1 MPPKKR
7 RHADEAK
14 PARTGKGKTAET
26 AAILVE
32 MLGEAGI
39 DALLG
44 MVTGGISLAGKGGK
58 VLKYADDVGDL
69 AKLDLD
75 DISNA
80 QKSLQGTPLKRTIKE
95 RINDGE
101 LSTRIHIGRQN
112 KHIEGTKEYLDKYK
126 DGSNPQGVLTISKEE
141 AQKLIDKF
149 QGTGTKGKNNKSGEW
164 TEFVDADTIIGK
176 YYRNGQYWDTKR
188 FVIHYSK
195 KGSHI
200 IPVQPREAIKHDK

>member
-1 MPPKKR
+1 
-7 RHADEAK
+7 
-14 PARTGKGKTAET
+14 
-26 AAILVE
+26 
-32 MLGEAGI
+32 MLGEVGI

-112 KHIEGTKEYLDKYK
+112 KHIEGTKGYFDYYEQRLKIGK
-126 DGSNPQGVLTISKEE
+126 TPQNILTIDNKTM
-141 AQKLIDKF
+141 QDLIDKYA
-149 QGTGTKGKNNKSGEW
+149 GTGTPKITRGNEPIKTEYIDAPFVVGKFYRNNK
-164 TEFVDADTIIGK
+164 
-176 YYRNGQYWDTKR
+176 YCDTKR
-188 FVIHYSK
+188 FAIHYSK
-195 KGSHI
+195 NGAHI
-200 IPVQPREAIKHDK
+200 VPVAPLEE